1 MKTTIT
7 LENIFKCYLTTY
19 SMNSRKD
26 NIYSSDR
33 RLCMFLKETLFKD
46 VTQSGNTKSTEV
58 HRAESYIRTSLT
70 ITCMWR
76 NCLTSGKEPPK
87 WTEKTILGAH
97 TLALLKFKLTYLRIR
112 DYEKRDP
119 VKSQH
124 QSPHMWQ
131 AILNQIASI
140 NSPGDYNLLN
150 DPRSDQQKNHP
161 AEPTP
166 A

>member
-1 MKTTIT
+1 MYVKKLPDVRERTTQMNR
-7 LENIFKCYLTTY
+7 ENHTW
-19 SMNSRKD
+19 
-26 NIYSSDR
+26 SSH
-33 RLCMFLKETLFKD
+33 FSTFD
-46 VTQSGNTKSTEV
+46 VK
-58 HRAESYIRTSLT
+58 
-70 ITCMWR
+70 
-76 NCLTSGKEPPK
+76 
-87 WTEKTILGAH
+87 
-97 TLALLKFKLTYLRIR
+97 KFKLTYLRIR

-150 DPRSDQQKNHP
+150 DPRRDQQKNHP